1 MPNSIC
7 SQPPR
12 NRYFPL
18 DKTFGFVLKQLFSFL
33 LIVLSFPDNR
43 IAVQRGLRQGG
54 KGGRWFIWYERQFS
68 VTGVFLKRCVCIFL
82 YCYTIVFVFFCICVF
97 EDVLHEGQFSV
108 TDVVVKRLK
117 DIVLAATSAALTV
130 ASCVS
135 YKQGKYRRG
144 LKCSQ
149 TGKLVGAVNQIKF
162 CLNCV
167 GCECPELKATWGS

>member
-1 MPNSIC
+1 MT
-7 SQPPR
+7 R
-12 NRYFPL
+12 V
-18 DKTFGFVLKQLFSFL
+18 VLK
-33 LIVLSFPDNR
+33 
-43 IAVQRGLRQGG
+43 
-54 KGGRWFIWYERQFS
+54 W
-68 VTGVFLKRCVCIFL
+68 CVCIFFFCIATLL
-82 YCYTIVFVFFCICVF
+82 YLCFFCICVF

-117 DIVLAATSAALTV
+117 DIVLAATCAALTV

-167 GCECPELKATWGS
+167 GCECPELKAAWGS

>member
-1 MPNSIC
+1 MFV
-7 SQPPR
+7 
-12 NRYFPL
+12 YF
-18 DKTFGFVLKQLFSFL
+18 
-33 LIVLSFPDNR
+33 
-43 IAVQRGLRQGG
+43 
-54 KGGRWFIWYERQFS
+54 
-68 VTGVFLKRCVCIFL
+68 CVCTLL
-82 YCYTIVFVFFCICVF
+82 YLCFSVF
-97 EDVLHEGQFSV
+97 EDVLHFSV

>member
-1 MPNSIC
+1 M
-7 SQPPR
+7 
-12 NRYFPL
+12 
-18 DKTFGFVLKQLFSFL
+18 
-33 LIVLSFPDNR
+33 
-43 IAVQRGLRQGG
+43 
-54 KGGRWFIWYERQFS
+54 
-68 VTGVFLKRCVCIFL
+68 TGVVLKRCVCIFL

-97 EDVLHEGQFSV
+97 EDVLNEGQFSV

-117 DIVLAATSAALTV
+117 DIVLAATCAALTV

>member
-1 MPNSIC
+1 MC
-7 SQPPR
+7 S
-12 NRYFPL
+12 YI
-18 DKTFGFVLKQLFSFL
+18 FVLVQYCICLF
-33 LIVLSFPDNR
+33 
-43 IAVQRGLRQGG
+43 
-54 KGGRWFIWYERQFS
+54 FS
-68 VTGVFLKRCVCIFL
+68 
-82 YCYTIVFVFFCICVF
+82 ICVF

-117 DIVLAATSAALTV
+117 DIVLAATCAALTV

-149 TGKLVGAVNQIKF
+149 TGKLVDAVNQIKF